1 MRTYMC
7 TPLVLIIDSD
17 NETMDAIVK
26 YFQTVGLKTDSVRTF
41 REANHYLAKTFVNIL
56 IVNKTVHGES
66 GLEFLENLRRGG
78 QTVPAVFLL
87 DQPSQSE
94 RLHALEYGDDV
105 LEKPI
110 HVRELAARVHAI
122 LRRASTCRDWNLT
135 ENATLRD
142 APFYFCGARVEPAT
156 LSIVFANG
164 QRAAVGKRE
173 IGLMS
178 FFVSTQNVIVS
189 RKDIIHSIW
198 GLHANLQS
206 RSLDQYVVRIRQ
218 IFQRNGFS
226 TAEWLRTIHSV
237 GYMYMVPDEYAP
249 NGCLPSVKEEVDAVL
264 QANSEL
270 VYVDAK

>member
-1 MRTYMC
+1 
-7 TPLVLIIDSD
+7 LVLIVDAD
-17 NETMDAIVK
+17 NETTDSIVR
-26 YFQTVGLKTDSVRTF
+26 YFQTVGLKTDSVSTF
-41 REANHYLAKTFVNIL
+41 REASYYLAKAFVNIL
-56 IVNKTVHGES
+56 VINRVVQGES
-66 GLEFLENLRRGG
+66 GLEFLETLRRGG
-78 QTVPAVFLL
+78 QTVPAIFLL
-87 DQPSQSE
+87 DQPSQAE

-110 HVRELAARVHAI
+110 HVRELAARVNAI
-122 LRRASTCRDWNLT
+122 MRRASTCRDWNLT

-142 APFYFCGARVEPAT
+142 SPFYFCGARVEPAT
-156 LSIVFANG
+156 LSIVFPNEH
-164 QRAAVGKRE
+164 RAAVGKRE

-189 RKDIIHSIW
+189 RKDIIHNIW

-218 IFQRNGFS
+218 IFQRNGCS

-237 GYMYMVPDEYAP
+237 GYMYMVPEYAP
-249 NGCLPSVKEEVDAVL
+249 NGHLPTVKEEVDAVL

-270 VYVDAK
+270 VYTGTK

>member
-1 MRTYMC
+1 MC
-7 TPLVLIIDSD
+7 APLVLVIDSD
-17 NETMDAIVK
+17 SETMDAIVK
-26 YFQTVGLKTDSVRTF
+26 YFQTVGFKTDSVCTF
-41 REANHYLAKTFVNIL
+41 REANHYLTKTFVNIL
-56 IVNKTVHGES
+56 IINKVVQGES

-78 QTVPAVFLL
+78 QTVPAIFLL

-110 HVRELAARVHAI
+110 HVRELAARVQAI
-122 LRRASTCRDWNLT
+122 LRRASICRDWNLT
-135 ENATLRD
+135 ENTTLRD
-142 APFYFCGARVEPAT
+142 EPFYFCGARVEPST
-156 LSIVFANG
+156 LSIVFPNDH
-164 QRAAVGKRE
+164 RAAVGKRE

-218 IFQRNGFS
+218 IFQRNGYS

-237 GYMYMVPDEYAP
+237 GYMYMVPEYAP
-249 NGCLPSVKEEVDAVL
+249 NGQLPTIKDEVDAVL

-270 VYVDAK
+270 VYVGAK

>member
-1 MRTYMC
+1 MRSCVC
-7 TPLVLIIDSD
+7 TPLVLVVDSD
-17 NETMDAIVK
+17 SETVELITK
-26 YFQTVGLKTDSVRTF
+26 YFQTIGLRTDSVRTF
-41 REANHYLAKTFVNIL
+41 RDARHYFTRTFVNIL
-56 IVNKTVHGES
+56 VINRAVQGES

-110 HVRELAARVHAI
+110 HVRELAARVNAI

-156 LSIVFANG
+156 LSIVFPNEH
-164 QRAAVGKRE
+164 REAVGKRE

-178 FFVSTQNVIVS
+178 FFVATRDVIVS

-218 IFQRNGFS
+218 IFQRNGYS

-237 GYMYMVPDEYAP
+237 GYMYMVPEYAP
-249 NGCLPSVKEEVDAVL
+249 DGRLPTVKDEVEAVL
-264 QANSEL
+264 QANREL